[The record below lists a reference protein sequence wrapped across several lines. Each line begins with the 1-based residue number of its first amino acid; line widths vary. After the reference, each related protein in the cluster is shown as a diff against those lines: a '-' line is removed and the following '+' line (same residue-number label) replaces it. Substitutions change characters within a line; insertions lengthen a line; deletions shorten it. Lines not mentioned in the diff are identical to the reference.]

1 MSNNCYSCG
10 MPLQD
15 EKDRRLTTD
24 YCNYCTD
31 DVGNL
36 LPKEQVMQGIAQ
48 WLRSWQ
54 PGLDDINAISRAAAY
69 MQAMPAW
76 SEK

>member
-1 MSNNCYSCG
+1 MSNSCFSCG
-10 MPLQD
+10 MPLQSD
-15 EKDRRLTTD
+15 KDRRLTTK

-31 DVGNL
+31 DAGNL

-54 PGLDDINAISRAAAY
+54 PGLTDTQATTRAAAY

-76 SEK
+76 ADE

>member
-1 MSNNCYSCG
+1 MSENCYSCG
-10 MPLQD
+10 MPIQD
-15 EKDRRLTTD
+15 AKDRRPATD
-24 YCNYCTD
+24 FCNYCTD
-31 DVGNL
+31 DAGNL
-36 LPKEQVMQGIAQ
+36 LPKEQVLQGIAQ

-54 PGLDDINAISRAAAY
+54 PGLDDVQAVTRAAVY